1 MTRSSNSASTSAS
14 ADARLGVI
22 ERPSAVATAVTALG
36 DPRPGTWCQSGGV
49 DEGAWGDVRDALK
62 AGREAVDSHVAVRA
76 AQGHDSREDALT
88 EILLANA
95 ATPGRVRYA
104 QFNQNQEGAVGADWL
119 WWFVD
124 VTGEG
129 FGLLVQAK
137 RLKFERS
144 QPTID
149 FGYQSGGESQMDKL
163 FRAADIFGVPAAY
176 VLYCG
181 DRSFRGDLTCGPE
194 HSEVTCNLCDRAG
207 VSIIAGL
214 CASEAVK
221 NNAPVAVI
229 DLGGSGAARDAFT
242 ASIPLEDLA
251 DARPTGLQVADP
263 NLDVVSGELT
273 SFLLTPQAGAR
284 QVAKQF
290 FEGVSHV
297 RRSSFSQ
304 AAPAPTVVASTPVF
318 EEVPGDTGH
327 FAFPYFE
334 HILRGLRSSLP
345 AAVTALL
352 DGVSEPPAGYEGLA
366 GVAVFEV

>member
-1 MTRSSNSASTSAS
+1 MPAAWR
-14 ADARLGVI
+14 
-22 ERPSAVATAVTALG
+22 E
-36 DPRPGTWCQSGGV
+36 SGAM
-49 DEGAWGDVRDALK
+49 DEGAWRDVRDALK
-62 AGREAVDSHVAVRA
+62 AGREAVDSHVGVRA
-76 AQGHDSREDALT
+76 SQGHESREDTLT

-95 ATPGRVRYA
+95 ARPGRVRYA
-104 QFNQNQEGAVGADWL
+104 QFNQNEEGAVGADWL

-124 VTGEG
+124 DTGEG

-137 RLKFERS
+137 RLKFDRS
-144 QPTID
+144 QPAID

-163 FRAADIFGVPAAY
+163 FRAADTFGVPAAY

-181 DRSFRGDLTCGPE
+181 DRSFRKDLRCGPE
-194 HSEVTCNLCDRAG
+194 HAEVSCNLCDRAG
-207 VSIIAGL
+207 VSIVAGL

-251 DARPTGLQVADP
+251 DARPTALQVADP
-263 NLDVVSGELT
+263 NLDLVSNELT

-304 AAPAPTVVASTPVF
+304 AAPAPTVVASTPIF
-318 EEVPGDTGH
+318 DEVPGDTGH
-327 FAFPYFE
+327 FGVAHFG
-334 HILRGLRSSLP
+334 HILRGLRSAPP
-345 AAVTALL
+345 AEVLAVVGGEEL
-352 DGVSEPPAGYEGLA
+352 PAGYEDLA